1 VERSVEFVRRK
12 AFCHTETFDNLEAAQ
27 NHLIATCNH
36 LNTLPGSTNKIP
48 LEGLQQERS
57 SLWSYPGTM
66 ECFLTHELKVDK
78 YATICFGTN
87 HYSVPDGLCARMVEV
102 KAYSNGLKVYYAHG
116 LICSH
121 DRNYDKHQWIITL
134 DHYLKTLSRKPG
146 ALHGSLALNQ
156 APEAVRELYTR
167 WFTNQPRDFIE
178 LIQFCQQSEVDHQR
192 LLDTAIYVSGIC
204 PDDVTAEKIMA
215 LLGNQPSSN
224 NDTPEQEATGEI
236 EAFSNLQLE
245 EISRL
250 MSINM
255 EEVA

>member
-1 VERSVEFVRRK
+1 
-12 AFCHTETFDNLEAAQ
+12 
-27 NHLIATCNH
+27 
-36 LNTLPGSTNKIP
+36 
-48 LEGLQQERS
+48 
-57 SLWSYPGTM
+57 
-66 ECFLTHELKVDK
+66 
-78 YATICFGTN
+78 
-87 HYSVPDGLCARMVEV
+87 MVEV
-102 KAYSNGLKVYYAHG
+102 KAYSHSLKVYFANG

-121 DRNYDKHQWIITL
+121 DRNYDKYQWIISL

-192 LLDTAIYVSGIC
+192 LLGTAIYVSGIC
-204 PDDVTAEKIMA
+204 PDDVTAEKIKA

-224 NDTPEQEATGEI
+224 NDIPAPEVTGEI
-236 EAFSNLQLE
+236 EDFSNLQLE
-245 EISRL
+245 EISQL
-250 MSINM
+250 MIINM